1 MDSSQI
7 FQSQSSMPM
16 SFGGK
21 SRDIQ
26 KKPEINLD
34 YDTTLEVLDFENRF
48 IKFERLSGE
57 ALAEAGGQSSW
68 VRLSLVLSI
77 ILTKTQWARK
87 FKKVQ
92 AKKLLNSNK
101 SIS

>member
-1 MDSSQI
+1 MTQ
-7 FQSQSSMPM
+7 
-16 SFGGK
+16 
-21 SRDIQ
+21 
-26 KKPEINLD
+26 L
-34 YDTTLEVLDFENRF
+34 LEVLDFENRF

-57 ALAEAGGQSSW
+57 ALAEAGGQSSYAW